1 MPCYGKTRF
10 TALSSTGAMDPNDKT
25 ICVFAHLILN
35 QSSTTE
41 SRKERKGNET
51 CAVPQEDV
59 LHACLLPSVCIV
71 LLFSFLERRRK
82 PHCCGQRFPY
92 LRDRFGIVVPL
103 DFTFSL
109 RNRWSYSFAIG
120 ATAHQMIHLFFRD
133 IKLMEVPTWL
143 EALVYLMAAF
153 EVGVAFLP
161 FFVCL
166 STTRRGLGGALG
178 LLYTLIW
185 LIVQVWNFHCDHK
198 LCNASQFSTRQYCY
212 VWSMWWPTILCL
224 GCLLGRF
231 AFMLAKSIYI
241 CLQKRNK
248 QLEED
253 NILQPH
259 QFKYVERLFRR
270 LPERSLEKTWFQRK
284 VYDWDPYFKFPN
296 RMIATTVMS
305 VIGLYVFISYEQV
318 FTSLIIAESQS
329 ISGGSGL
336 QTNYFA
342 TTWHVTTALA
352 ALASVAHIG
361 HVLICYKKHV
371 KRLWAG
377 NKSFVPEKYHT
388 LNSSVSVAALARYP
402 GCQIAYTMWG
412 YLIVHMGLFVFG
424 IIIVYVVIYP
434 IEMCGFIIWLRLA
447 LLLMSGFIIMLVLV
461 GVQVVLVR
469 VFFLQDRLSPEDP
482 QKPLALNNRK
492 AFHNFNYFFFF
503 YNVIL
508 GLGSCV
514 LRLLASA
521 YVSLLLV
528 SRINRT
534 IMPKGYELFDIGYRT
549 WIGMIMTDHY
559 HNNPV
564 MICFCHLL
572 LKGTLERQTAVQGR
586 RQAYSR
592 LNSSSG
598 SPLEV
603 RVRARWL
610 LLYTLLRNP
619 QLILLRKREKRND
632 NQEQLAVVW
641 VTMQTQQAD
650 AAAVV

>member
-1 MPCYGKTRF
+1 MDTSK
-10 TALSSTGAMDPNDKT
+10 STF
-25 ICVFAHLILN
+25 CLFADLILN
-35 QSSTTE
+35 QSSRTE
-41 SRKERKGNET
+41 SRTEEKGTET
-51 CAVPQEDV
+51 CALAQEDV

-92 LRDRFGIVVPL
+92 LRDRFSIVVPL

-109 RNRWSYSFAIG
+109 RNRWSYAFAIG
-120 ATAHQMIHLFFRD
+120 ATAQQIIHLFLHK
-133 IKLMEVPTWL
+133 IKLMEVPIWL
-143 EALVYLMAAF
+143 EALVYLVAAF
-153 EVGVAFLP
+153 EVGVVFMP

-166 STTRRGLGGALG
+166 STTRRALGGVLG

-198 LCNASQFSTRQYCY
+198 LCNGSEFSTRQYCN
-212 VWSMWWPTILCL
+212 VWAMWWPTILCL

-231 AFMLAKSIYI
+231 TFMLAKSIYI
-241 CLQKRNK
+241 YLQKRNK

-259 QFKYVERLFRR
+259 QFKYVQRLLRQ

-318 FTSLIIAESQS
+318 FTSLLIEEINS
-329 ISGGSGL
+329 ITNGSGPH
-336 QTNYFA
+336 YFSI
-342 TTWHVTTALA
+342 TWRVTTALA
-352 ALASVAHIG
+352 VLSSMAHIG

-377 NKSFVPEKYHT
+377 NKSFVPEKYHK

-424 IIIVYVVIYP
+424 IIIVYAVIHP
-434 IEMCGFIIWLRLA
+434 ITMCGFTIWLQVA
-447 LLLMSGFIIMLVLV
+447 LILMSGFIIVLVLV
-461 GVQVVLVR
+461 RVQIVLVR

-508 GLGSCV
+508 GVGSCV
-514 LRLLASA
+514 LRLLVSA

-564 MICFCHLL
+564 VICFCHLL
-572 LKGTLERQTAVQGR
+572 LKRTVERPTAAEGG

-610 LLYTLLRNP
+610 LFYTLLRNP
-619 QLILLRKREKRND
+619 QLILLRKRQKRNN
-632 NQEQLAVVW
+632 NQEQLAIVW
-641 VTMQTQQAD
+641 ATMQVQQAD
-650 AAAVV
+650 TAAVVHSTDPSLLV